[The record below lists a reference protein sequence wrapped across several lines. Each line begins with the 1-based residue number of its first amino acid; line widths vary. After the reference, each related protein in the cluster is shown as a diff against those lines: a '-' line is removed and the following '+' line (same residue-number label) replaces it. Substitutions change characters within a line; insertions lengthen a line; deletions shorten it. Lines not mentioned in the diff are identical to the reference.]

1 MILETRYMFE
11 VKMTLVRKKNKN
23 GRNREKSTKPEDMK
37 ESISSNQCTEIQ
49 EKMEQHGTYH
59 YGMMN
64 AIMATTTTKT
74 KSLTVT
80 ATANDK
86 KAYSENI

>member
-1 MILETRYMFE
+1 
-11 VKMTLVRKKNKN
+11 
-23 GRNREKSTKPEDMK
+23 MK
-37 ESISSNQCTEIQ
+37 GSISSNQCTEIQ

-64 AIMATTTTKT
+64 AIIATTARTKP
-74 KSLTVT
+74 LTVTPT